1 MGKSQHGGKGDIIGY
16 GARKFILSLIG
27 ESPPYTLQAR
37 INVNDRIDSSTPID
51 ANRWYHVALVGKPQ
65 AEGWQVELFLDGDSI
80 ATGLSKMSNQET
92 KITDSIVL
100 GAELYYLHD
109 AYYRG
114 EMGRV
119 VVLNTSLEATEIKKL
134 ANRSLSL
141 NP

>member
-1 MGKSQHGGKGDIIGY
+1 M
-16 GARKFILSLIG
+16 
-27 ESPPYTLQAR
+27 TC
-37 INVNDRIDSSTPID
+37 
-51 ANRWYHVALVGKPQ
+51 KPQ
-65 AEGWQVELFLDGDSI
+65 ATGWQVVLFLDGKQI
-80 ATGLSKMSNQET
+80 AAGLSKMPPQET

-119 VVLNTSLEATEIKKL
+119 VVLNKSLEATEIEKL
-134 ANRSLSL
+134 ATRTPSP